1 MNAPV
6 TCTEFEILLADF
18 LDGTLRGEEK
28 LAVENHAAT
37 CQACAELARDV
48 TGAMAFIE
56 RASEV
61 APPPVL
67 VTRIL
72 SATAA
77 VRVEASWLARP
88 PAASVEPSGW
98 KRQWKQWMGV
108 VLQPRF
114 AMSLAMAAISL
125 AMLGRFGPA
134 AEVGVQR
141 AWDRAMKNYDN
152 MQLVYE
158 VQNQWQ
164 EWNQENGT
172 DRR

>member
-1 MNAPV
+1 MSSPV
-6 TCTEFEILLADF
+6 TCADFEILLADF
-18 LDGTLRGEEK
+18 LDGTLRADEK
-28 LAVENHAAT
+28 LAVENHAAACT
-37 CQACAELARDV
+37 ACAELARDV
-48 TGAMAFIE
+48 SGAMAFIE
-56 RASEV
+56 RAAEV

-67 VTRIL
+67 VNRIL

-77 VRVEASWLARP
+77 ERVEGSWLVRP
-88 PAASVEPSGW
+88 QVASLKP
-98 KRQWKQWMGV
+98 RRWKQWMGV

-164 EWNQENGT
+164 EWNQENGA